1 MRSSKPGSDEIAAA
15 CGTVS
20 LPLFSP
26 AMLTGK
32 KLGGQLVVCN
42 DSSARVCGVESG
54 GTHIGSIPLMMLF
67 DTFIHSDTAVAST
80 YGLNDDPTCSPFCVA
95 LLSWQKIF
103 AQRFPPFPRP
113 PHSPSMPPPPLRP
126 TPPP

>member
-42 DSSARVCGVESG
+42 DSSARVCCVESG
-54 GTHIGSIPLMMLF
+54 GTHIGSIPLMMRF
-67 DTFIHSDTAVAST
+67 HTFIHSDTAVTST
-80 YGLNDDPTCSPFCVA
+80 YRVNDDPTSSPFCLA
-95 LLSWQKIF
+95 LLIWPKNL
-103 AQRFPPFPRP
+103 AQWYAPYFGPPQMPKT
-113 PHSPSMPPPPLRP
+113 SPCP
-126 TPPP
+126 

>member
-1 MRSSKPGSDEIAAA
+1 MRSSKPGSDEIAAG

-80 YGLNDDPTCSPFCVA
+80 YGLNPDPTCSRFSVA
-95 LLSWQKIF
+95 MFSWHKNL
-103 AQRFPPFPRP
+103 APWVAPYVCP
-113 PHSPSMPPPPLRP
+113 PH
-126 TPPP
+126 

>member
-42 DSSARVCGVESG
+42 DSSPRACDVESG
-54 GTHIGSIPLMMLF
+54 GTHIGSIPAMILF
-67 DTFIHSDTAVAST
+67 DTLIHPVTALAKT
-80 YGLNDDPTCSPFCVA
+80 YQFNDDPPRPRLRMPPFCWHR
-95 LLSWQKIF
+95 SNCQWF
-103 AQRFPPFPRP
+103 RR
-113 PHSPSMPPPPLRP
+113 
-126 TPPP
+126 

>member
-42 DSSARVCGVESG
+42 DSSARVCGVEAG
-54 GTHIGSIPLMMLF
+54 GTHIGSIPLVMLF
-67 DTFIHSDTAVAST
+67 DTVIHSDTAV
-80 YGLNDDPTCSPFCVA
+80 GH
-95 LLSWQKIF
+95 
-103 AQRFPPFPRP
+103 PRRLHQH
-113 PHSPSMPPPPLRP
+113 PHPPPVCAALFREPENFAP
-126 TPPP
+126 AV